1 MYSYELKKP
10 KFLNLGISALMLYD
24 RVAIRSEQVMF
35 TSTEL
40 YKFLNPLIRKIVVL
54 IKVLGGYMRKKTKRI
69 ILLIATLVG
78 FSIFLYLQ
86 NNLISITEVKI
97 TSSKIPTSFKGYK
110 ILQISDLHNKQ
121 FGDNQE
127 ILVQK
132 VKSIEPDIIAITGDL
147 IDSSSYDAEV
157 SMKVIRKLVQKY
169 QVYFVTG
176 NHEKLSGEYNSLEKE
191 LKKNNVNVLRNEHVS
206 IQKGVHQI
214 NLLGID
220 DPEFVTGKRDERNIV
235 KDEIIKAKSEMQPTY
250 NVLLSHRPE
259 FLTEYA
265 DEQIDLVLSG
275 HAHGGQVRLPFIG
288 GIVAPNQGIFPK
300 YTAGLYEKQNTSMV
314 VSRGLGNSI
323 IPQRIFNRP
332 ELVVVQLN

>member
-1 MYSYELKKP
+1 M
-10 KFLNLGISALMLYD
+10 N
-24 RVAIRSEQVMF
+24 
-35 TSTEL
+35 
-40 YKFLNPLIRKIVVL
+40 
-54 IKVLGGYMRKKTKRI
+54 KKTKRI
-69 ILLIATLVG
+69 ILLIGTIVG
-78 FSIFLYLQ
+78 ISIFLYVQ

-97 TSSKIPTSFKGYK
+97 TSNKIPSSFKGFK
-110 ILQISDLHNKQ
+110 ILKISDLHNKK
-121 FGDNQE
+121 FGDSQE
-127 ILVQK
+127 TLIQK
-132 VKSIEPDIIAITGDL
+132 VKGENPDIIVITGDL
-147 IDSSSYDAEV
+147 IDSKSYDVEV
-157 SMKVIRKLVQKY
+157 SMELIRELVKEY
-169 QVYFVTG
+169 QIYFVTG
-176 NHEKLSGEYNSLEKE
+176 NHEKWSGKYNDLEKE
-191 LKKNNVNVLRNEHVS
+191 LKKHHVTVLRNEQVT
-206 IQKGVHQI
+206 IQKEEEKI

-220 DPEFVTGKRDERNIV
+220 DPEFVTGNRDEGNVV
-235 KDEIIKAKSEMQPTY
+235 KDEISKAKFEMKPDTY

-288 GIVAPNQGIFPK
+288 GLIAPNQGVLPT